1 MATLEVQE
9 DLQVIFSG
17 VGNPEIDD
25 TKVPYTGAVA
35 DVNLGSNG
43 LIAND
48 VATDILSFD
57 TLYSPTSSEPTGTLF
72 WNEVDG
78 TVDIKLKNNV
88 KLKTGQQLYFYGKAQ
103 GAITQGDVAQFA
115 GFQGDHILIKKAVP
129 AEIKVF
135 PQGIIGVVKQNL
147 TDGEFGY
154 VTWFGEV
161 DGVYTTGWAVGD
173 ILYFDN
179 ATGDL
184 TNVAPTAPDRKITIA
199 AVEKLATGMAQN
211 GVLLVRPTFGF
222 NLDELDNVAISTPTN
237 GQVLSYNSSTQVWNN
252 TGVTIVDGD
261 KGDITTSGAGAT
273 WTIDNDVVT
282 NAKLANM
289 ATATVKGRATAGT
302 GDPEDLA
309 IDNDLSTVS
318 ASDDTIPS
326 AKAVKAYV
334 DILDLKTRIRNGGL
348 INGFIRVTV
357 ASNNLTVAIS
367 TSSSSQVDPTAANP
381 VYVWIGDTLRS
392 ITGALSIAANAGTN
406 WFNAGSSELATK
418 EIDYFAYI
426 GYNATDGV
434 VLGFSRIPYARLY
447 SDFNTTTTNER
458 YARISTIT
466 NAAAG
471 DNYVNIGRFAATLS
485 ATASFN
491 WSVPTYTNVNLIQE
505 PIYET
510 RWLTWTPAYS
520 ATGSM
525 TWTSVT
531 TTHAVYKIFG
541 DRQVILD
548 LHALGTTGGT
558 AGQGL
563 NSTIPFSPS
572 PAGEVQRSAGAC
584 SDSIRTVGSQ
594 FLDTNLLR
602 VLRYDA
608 ANYGLGAA
616 RGITTECTYRI

>member
-48 VATDILSFD
+48 VATDTLSFD

-103 GAITQGDVAQFA
+103 GTVTKKDVVQFA

-129 AEIKVF
+129 AEIATF
-135 PQGIIGVVKQNL
+135 PQGIIGVAKQSL
-147 TDGEFGY
+147 TNGEFGY

-161 DGVYTTGWAVGD
+161 AEVSTTGWAVGD

-179 ATGDL
+179 ATGNL
-184 TNVAPTAPDRKITIA
+184 TNVAPTAPNRKITIA

-237 GQVLSYNSSTQVWNN
+237 GQVLSYNSSTQVWENSS
-252 TGVTIVDGD
+252 
-261 KGDITTSGAGAT
+261 TSVA
-273 WTIDNDVVT
+273 DNAIT

-309 IDNDLSTVS
+309 IDSDLSTTS
-318 ASDDTIPS
+318 ANNDTIPS
-326 AKAVKAYV
+326 AKAVKDYV
-334 DILDLKTRIRNGGL
+334 DLLELKTRIRNAGL
-348 INGFIRVTV
+348 LNGYIIPSV
-357 ASNNLTVAIS
+357 ASNNLTLAVS
-367 TSSSSQVDPTAANP
+367 TSPSSVVAPTSTNP
-381 VYVWIGDTLRS
+381 VYVWIGNTLRS
-392 ITGALSIAANAGTN
+392 ITSSLSISANAGTN
-406 WFNAGSSELATK
+406 WFNSGSAELATR
-418 EIDYFAYI
+418 EVDYFAYI

-466 NAAAG
+466 NATSG

-491 WSVPTYTNVNLIQE
+491 WSVPTFSNANLIQE

-510 RWLTWTPAYS
+510 RWLNWTPDYTQ
-520 ATGSM
+520 TGGM
-525 TWTSVT
+525 TFTSIT
-531 TTHAVYKIFG
+531 TAEADY
-541 DRQVILD
+541 RILSGKCEVN
-548 LHALGTTGGT
+548 LRFEGTTGGSADSQIELT
-558 AGQGL
+558 VPFTPKTVTINFAGSGFDGGAIGIVTRIE
-563 NSTIPFSPS
+563 SGRTIGIQKFT
-572 PAGEVQRSAGAC
+572 G
-584 SDSIRTVGSQ
+584 SI
-594 FLDTNLLR
+594 
-602 VLRYDA
+602 
-608 ANYGLGAA
+608 ANWTLGAA
-616 RGITTECTYRI
+616 KFVNATGFFLI